1 MTESINHGRG
11 ILFATTPFVLGATA
25 IFVGGTAKHNVE
37 NGIGNPVLSHEAAEI
52 LLWSGVGA
60 LVLSVVAYFATRK

>member
-1 MTESINHGRG
+1 M
-11 ILFATTPFVLGATA
+11 LGATA